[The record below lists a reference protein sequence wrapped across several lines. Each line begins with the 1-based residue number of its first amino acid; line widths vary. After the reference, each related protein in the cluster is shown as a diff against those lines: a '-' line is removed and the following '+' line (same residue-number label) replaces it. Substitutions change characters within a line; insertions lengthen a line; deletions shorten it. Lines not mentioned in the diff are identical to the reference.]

1 MSKTREDF
9 ETINSGL
16 FDDFD
21 GKTIGSRFGN
31 PTGKYS
37 ENLTSE
43 AEPGLYLTFEN
54 PEAEKP
60 IEQFFTI
67 GKGWKIINDGKA
79 VENIAKPELH
89 GFNKSSKAAKIVDH
103 LAKVIGNGDAEKG
116 KEFYITRDFY
126 MTQAEFYLGWNA
138 HWKNEESK
146 MTVEGSEK
154 IIKTLLPIKWYGE
167 VKSGQTAPPAQQT
180 QSGTQVPPPAGS
192 STSNAPSGNVTT
204 LDEMV
209 IKLTGGKDEKG
220 VKLAALGNKE
230 LKEAVAKINP
240 GYMKDLVSGVVLKRL
255 ESEGKLFKDDKGLY
269 LAF

>member
-1 MSKTREDF
+1 MPKTREDF

-21 GKTIGSRFGN
+21 GVIIGARFGN

-37 ENLTSE
+37 ENLTGE
-43 AEPGLYLTFEN
+43 AEPGLYLTFNN

-60 IEQFFTI
+60 VEQFFTI

-79 VENIAKPELH
+79 VENKVKPELH

-116 KEFYITRDFY
+116 KEFYIARDFY

-138 HWKNEESK
+138 HWKNEEST
-146 MTVEGSEK
+146 MTVDGSEK
-154 IIKTLLPIKWYGE
+154 TIKTLLPTKWYGE
-167 VKSGQTAPPAQQT
+167 VKSGQTAQSTQT
-180 QSGTQVPPPAGS
+180 QSDTQVPPQTGS
-192 STSNAPSGNVTT
+192 STTNAPSGNVAT

-220 VKLAALGNKE
+220 VKIAALGNKE

-240 GYMKDLVSGVVLKRL
+240 GYMKDLVSGAVLKRL